1 MRRILIVEDN
11 EDLAQGL
18 ANNLEI
24 EGFETNIAH
33 DGLTG
38 LQMAKDLRP
47 DLIILDLMLPGVDGY
62 RVLSTLRDDGIEV
75 PVLILTARSEERDK
89 VRGFRDGA
97 DDYVTKPFGL
107 LELIGRVHAL
117 MRRSGKLNGNVEQSA
132 PFKFGDVEIMR
143 GTHDVLLNGTP
154 IILRPK
160 EYELLMALVRRRG
173 NVVSRLDLLREVW
186 GYGSDVVS
194 RTVDT
199 HVGELRRKL
208 EKDPGAPRHILTV
221 RKTGY
226 RLESSN

>member
-1 MRRILIVEDN
+1 MKRIVIVEDN
-11 EDLAQGL
+11 DDLARGL

-24 EGFETNIAH
+24 EGFDTSIAH
-33 DGLTG
+33 DGFTG
-38 LQMAKDLRP
+38 LQMTKDMRP
-47 DLIILDLMLPGVDGY
+47 DLVILDLMLPGLDGY
-62 RVLSTLRDDGIEV
+62 RVLSTLRDEGIEV

-117 MRRSGKLNGNVEQSA
+117 MRRSGKLNGHSEQSA
-132 PFKFGDVEIMR
+132 PFKFGDVEIMP
-143 GTHDVLLNGTP
+143 GTHDVLRDGTQVT
-154 IILRPK
+154 LRPK

-208 EKDPGAPRHILTV
+208 ERDPAAPRHIITV

-226 RLESSN
+226 RLNVD